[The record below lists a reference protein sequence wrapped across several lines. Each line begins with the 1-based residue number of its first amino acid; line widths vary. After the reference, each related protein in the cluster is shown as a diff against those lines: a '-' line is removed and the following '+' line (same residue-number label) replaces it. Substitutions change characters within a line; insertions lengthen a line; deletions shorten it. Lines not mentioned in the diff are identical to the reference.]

1 MRNREEV
8 IRDFVEE
15 WLAKAEMDLEAA
27 EILAASAMRDYF
39 TCAFHCQQACE
50 KFLKAYLVRHQ
61 IEFRKTH
68 DLGRILELAS
78 QIESRLRDDLASCEW
93 LTPFG
98 VEFRYPG
105 QHEEV
110 DHSKA
115 QNALAE
121 ARRVKQVVT
130 EHLGSYLNGLDRG
143 RAGCDRRPEA
153 G

>member
-1 MRNREEV
+1 MRDREEV
-8 IRDFVEE
+8 IQDFVQE
-15 WLAKAEMDLEAA
+15 WLDKAEADLEAA

-50 KFLKAYLVRHQ
+50 KFLKAYLIRHQ

-68 DLGRILELAS
+68 DLGKILELAG
-78 QIESRLRDDLASCEW
+78 QMESVLQHDLASCEW

-110 DHSKA
+110 DQSKA
-115 QNALAE
+115 QSALSE
-121 ARRVKQVVT
+121 AKRVKQVVM
-130 EHLGSYLNGLDRG
+130 EHLESYLSGEDRG
-143 RAGCDRRPEA
+143 CAG
-153 G
+153 

>member
-15 WLAKAEMDLEAA
+15 WLGKAEMDLEAA

-50 KFLKAYLVRHQ
+50 KYLKAYLVRHQ
-61 IEFRKTH
+61 IEFLKTH
-68 DLGRILELAS
+68 DLGRILGLVG
-78 QIESRLRDDLASCEW
+78 QIDSGLREDLASCEW

-110 DHSKA
+110 DQFKA
-115 QNALAE
+115 QSALAE
-121 ARRVKQVVT
+121 ARRVKQAVA
-130 EHLGSYLNGLDRG
+130 EHLGSYLNGADRG
-143 RAGCDRRPEA
+143 CAG
-153 G
+153 

>member
-8 IRDFVEE
+8 IKDFVQE
-15 WLAKAEMDLEAA
+15 WLDKAEADLEAA
-27 EILAASAMRDYF
+27 EILAASAMHDYF

-68 DLGRILELAS
+68 DLGKILGLAS
-78 QIESRLRDDLASCEW
+78 QMESVLRDDLASCEW

-105 QHEEV
+105 QSEEV
-110 DHSKA
+110 DQAKA
-115 QNALAE
+115 QSALSE
-121 ARRVKQVVT
+121 AKRVKQVVM
-130 EHLGSYLNGLDRG
+130 EHLGLYLSGEDRG
-143 RAGCDRRPEA
+143 RAG
-153 G
+153 